1 MKKMQSGFRLIEV
14 AIIIAIVGI
23 LISVAA
29 PLYQNHMAG
38 QNDASV
44 APAVGTTGLSAT
56 TGGRS
61 NLF

>member
-1 MKKMQSGFRLIEV
+1 MIEV

-23 LISVAA
+23 LVSVAA

-38 QNDASV
+38 ENDAGV

-56 TGGRS
+56 NGGHS
-61 NLF
+61 NVF